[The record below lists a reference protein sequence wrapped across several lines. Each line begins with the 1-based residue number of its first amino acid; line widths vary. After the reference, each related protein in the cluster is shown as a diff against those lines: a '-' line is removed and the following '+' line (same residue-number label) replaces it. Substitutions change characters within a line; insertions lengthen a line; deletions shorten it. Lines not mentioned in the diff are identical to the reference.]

1 MLVPVKNRI
10 WIWMA
15 LLGMILTLPAWTTP
29 EPTNLSTAKRDV
41 MAYVE
46 SGAYGKEI
54 VKVAMQANKHIIRRA
69 ARGAKEG
76 EKLAVVFDIDE
87 TALTNMPH
95 MTTMDF
101 GYVPPLWDEW
111 VAAGQA
117 RAIIPVQT
125 VYDTAVRLKLEIIFI
140 TGRKVSDA
148 PGTEKNLVEVGYE
161 TWAQIHYKPNEYTG
175 TSRDYKIGV
184 RKRLTK
190 EGYVI
195 IANLGDQ
202 WSDLNGGYAEK
213 VFKLPNPFYRIP

>member
-1 MLVPVKNRI
+1 MSRTIFPRVYLIV
-10 WIWMA
+10 
-15 LLGMILTLPAWTTP
+15 LTLALTGSSLAQ
-29 EPTNLSTAKRDV
+29 EPLNLSTAKRDV

-46 SGAYGKEI
+46 SGAYGKEL
-54 VKVAMQANKHIIRRA
+54 VKIAMEANKHIIRRA

-76 EKLAVVFDIDE
+76 QKLAVIFDIDE
-87 TALTNMPH
+87 TTLTNLPH
-95 MTTMDF
+95 MQTLDF

-125 VYDTAVRLKLEIIFI
+125 VYDTALRLCLEIIFI

-148 PGTEKNLVEVGYE
+148 PGTEKNLREVGYD
-161 TWAQIHYKPNEYTG
+161 TWGQIHYKPNDYTG
-175 TSRDYKIGV
+175 TSQDFKIGV
-184 RKRLTK
+184 RKRLAR

-195 IANLGDQ
+195 IANVGDQ

-213 VFKLPNPFYRIP
+213 VFKLPNPFYWIP